1 MTNENVQIFDT
12 SIYKSPEYKPFRQQE
27 WPRPREEWDR
37 IEHFKGKV
45 DPITLDVVEGG
56 LEAAVDEGEAAVEL
70 AGRSTIIREQHDYRA
85 SICTVDCN
93 NVTSVSW
100 GASADA
106 VRAHFPLEE
115 IQEGDVFLF
124 NDAYDSHGSITHLP
138 DYCIC
143 VPIFHSGRL
152 IAFSMIFGH
161 TEDVGGRSVGSWPT
175 TSTSIFEEGIQIPP
189 VKLYSK
195 GKVQDDIYKIV
206 LRNTRFPD
214 TMQGDLDAF
223 IGACRLIER
232 QVKQLCDRL
241 GADIVEAAMYKL
253 MDRCEEAVRNVI
265 LPMFPN
271 GEFIGE
277 DFLDND
283 GINLEDPVKLKVTL
297 RKDPEK
303 IILDWTGTN
312 PQTEGPLNAP
322 NDGRFLSK
330 WVGSF
335 LAQFAPGTVINEG
348 VTRVF
353 RCELPNGTVL
363 TSEYPAAVI
372 NRMQV
377 WFRSFGAYGAALA
390 QAFGGNVVADNNC
403 VQVYGVYGYDED
415 GKPWLYRE
423 VFGGGSGAR
432 PYADGTDAVDMVND
446 AKNLPTEFIEQRYP
460 VVIERVA
467 LNLDSG
473 GAGKYRG
480 GMGYVKDIHILTDGN
495 YVTYVDRTAFN
506 CFGVNGGGPGKPG
519 GTWINPGTPN
529 ERLVQFCQEGIP
541 VKAGDIIRVTTPG
554 GGGWG
559 DPLERDVEA
568 VRMDVLRQLVS
579 IEIAEIDYGV
589 VVQKQMQGLVT
600 DYIVDEEATRL
611 LREQMRKDRAP
622 LKLINRG
629 QYAEEKR
636 EGGKITFD
644 DVFLPIGGNAV
655 PETAGEQQ
663 LS

>member
-1 MTNENVQIFDT
+1 MSNDKPLIFDA
-12 SIYKSPEYKPFRQQE
+12 SIYQPPLYKPFRQQE
-27 WPRPREEWDR
+27 WLRSEEEWAR
-37 IEHFKGKV
+37 IERFKAQV

-100 GASADA
+100 GASADPI
-106 VRAHFPLEE
+106 RAHFPLEE
-115 IQEGDVFLF
+115 IHEGDVFLY
-124 NDAYDSHGSITHLP
+124 NDPYDSHGTITHLP
-138 DYCIC
+138 DYCVC

-152 IAFSMIFGH
+152 IAFSLIFGH

-189 VKLYSK
+189 VKLYNQ
-195 GKVQDDIYKIV
+195 GRLQDDIFKIV

-214 TMQGDLDAF
+214 TMRGDLDAF

-253 MDRCEEAVRNVI
+253 MDRCAEAVRDVI

-271 GEFIGE
+271 GEFTGE

-283 GINLEDPVKLKVTL
+283 GINLDDPVKLMVTL

-312 PQTEGPLNAP
+312 PQTEGPLNSP

-335 LAQFAPGTVINEG
+335 LAGFAPGTVINEG

-353 RCELPNGTVL
+353 RCELPPGTVL
-363 TSEYPAAVI
+363 TSEYPAPVI
-372 NRMQV
+372 NRMQC
-377 WFRSFGAYGAALA
+377 WFRGFGVYGAALA
-390 QAFGGNVVADNNC
+390 QAFGGNVSADMHC
-403 VQVYGVYGYDED
+403 VQVYGVYGYDEE

-432 PYADGTDAVDMVND
+432 TYADGTDAVDMVND
-446 AKNLPTEFIEQRYP
+446 AKNLPAEFIEQRYP
-460 VVIERVA
+460 VIVERVA
-467 LNLDSG
+467 LNPDSG
-473 GAGKYRG
+473 GCGKYRG
-480 GMGYVKDIHILTDGN
+480 GMGYVKDIRMLADGY
-495 YVTYVDRTAFN
+495 YVTYVDRTAFG
-506 CFGVNGGGPGKPG
+506 CYGVNGGGPGKPG
-519 GTWINPGTPN
+519 GTWINPGTAD
-529 ERLVQFCQEGIP
+529 ERLIQFCQEGIP

-579 IEIAEIDYGV
+579 IESAERDYGV
-589 VVQKQMQGLVT
+589 VVHKRMQGLTAEYV
-600 DYIVDEEATRL
+600 VDEEATRL
-611 LREQMRKDRAP
+611 KRREIHQKRAP
-622 LKLINRG
+622 LKLIDRG
-629 QYAEEKR
+629 PYAEEKR
-636 EGGKITFD
+636 KAGKITFN
-644 DVFLPIGGNAV
+644 DVFLPPSGMADQEV
-655 PETAGEQQ
+655 SGEAQ
-663 LS
+663 LL

>member
-1 MTNENVQIFDT
+1 M
-12 SIYKSPEYKPFRQQE
+12 
-27 WPRPREEWDR
+27 
-37 IEHFKGKV
+37 

-56 LEAAVDEGEAAVEL
+56 LEAAVEEGEAAVEL

-106 VRAHFPLEE
+106 VRAHFPLED
-115 IQEGDVFLF
+115 IYEGDVFLY
-124 NDAYDSHGSITHLP
+124 NDAYDSHGTITHLP

-143 VPIFHSGRL
+143 IPIFHSGRL
-152 IAFSMIFGH
+152 IGFSMIFGH

-189 VKLYSK
+189 VRLYSK
-195 GKVQDDIYKIV
+195 GKAQEDIYKIV

-271 GEFIGE
+271 GEFTGE

-283 GINLEDPVKLKVTL
+283 GINMEDPVKLMVTI
-297 RKDPEK
+297 RKDPTK

-312 PQTEGPLNAP
+312 PQTEGPLNSP

-335 LAQFAPGTVINEG
+335 LSQFSPGTVINEG

-353 RCELPNGTVL
+353 RCELPPGTVL
-363 TSEYPAAVI
+363 TSEYPAPVI
-372 NRMQV
+372 NRMQC

-390 QAFGGNVVADNNC
+390 QAFDGNVTADNNC
-403 VQVYGVYGYDED
+403 VQVYGVYGYDKD

-467 LNLDSG
+467 LNPDSG
-473 GAGKYRG
+473 GCGKYRG
-480 GMGYVKDIHILTDGN
+480 GMGYVKDIHILTDGF
-495 YVTYVDRTAFN
+495 YVTYVDRTAFS
-506 CFGVNGGGPGKPG
+506 CFGVNGGGPGLPG
-519 GTWINPGTPN
+519 GTWINPGTPD
-529 ERLVQFCQEGIP
+529 EKLIQFCQEGIP
-541 VKAGDIIRVTTPG
+541 VKAGDVIRVTTPG

-568 VRMDVLRQLVS
+568 IRMDVLRQLVS
-579 IEIAEIDYGV
+579 VESAKENYGV
-589 VVQKQMQGLVT
+589 IVHKRLKGLTT
-600 DYIVDEEATRL
+600 DYEVDVEATNL
-611 LREQMRKDRAP
+611 MREKIRRERNA

-629 QYAEEKR
+629 EYAEEKR
-636 EGGKITFD
+636 KAGKITYN
-644 DVFLPIGGNAV
+644 DVFLPKAV
-655 PETAGEQQ
+655 AEAQAPAGEEQ